1 MEKVVSKHN
10 SYCLALGFFDC
21 MHRGHRAI
29 FKASKEYSVA
39 HGLKFAAFTFSQ
51 PIKKNNEN
59 EPKQVYDFRE
69 RKLLYAE
76 CGANEVVAYPFTD
89 EVKNTDKRDFLDN
102 LVADNDVRAFVCGED
117 YTFGKNGAGNAE
129 FLKSYCDEKGIELIV
144 VPIVKSDGEK
154 ISATKIK
161 SFLADGNLN
170 AANELLGEKYFI
182 YGKVVKGRGE
192 GHVFGIPTAN
202 VSVEPDKFLPKRGV
216 YACIAEIDGKK
227 YDAVTNVGTKP
238 TFGDYST
245 TVEALIENFDGDL
258 YGNFIRLSFAEY
270 LRGIEKFDTPEK
282 LVETIKND
290 IKRSRKLC

>member
-21 MHRGHRAI
+21 MHRGHRVI
-29 FKASKEYSVA
+29 FKAGKEYSVA

-51 PIKKNNEN
+51 PIKKNDEN

-102 LVADNDVRAFVCGED
+102 LVAGNDVRAFVCGED

-182 YGKVVKGRGE
+182 YGEVVKGRGE

-202 VSVEPDKFLPKRGV
+202 VSVEPDKFLPKSGV

-270 LRGIEKFDTPEK
+270 LRGIEKFETPEK

>member
-29 FKASKEYSVA
+29 FKMGKEYSVA

-51 PIKKNNEN
+51 PIKKNDEN

-102 LVADNDVRAFVCGED
+102 LVAANDVRAFVCGED
-117 YTFGKNGAGNAE
+117 YTFGKNGAGNAK
-129 FLKSYCDEKGIELIV
+129 FLKSYCDEKDIELIV

-161 SFLADGNLN
+161 SLLADGNLN

-182 YGKVVKGRGE
+182 YGEVVKGRGE

-258 YGNFIRLSFAEY
+258 YGKFIRLSFTEY

>member
-29 FKASKEYSVA
+29 FKAGKEYSVA

-51 PIKKNNEN
+51 PIKKNDEN

-129 FLKSYCDEKGIELIV
+129 FLKSYCYEKGIELIV

-182 YGKVVKGRGE
+182 YGEVVKGRGE

>member
-29 FKASKEYSVA
+29 FKTGKEYSVA

-51 PIKKNNEN
+51 PIKKNDEN

-182 YGKVVKGRGE
+182 YGEVVKGRGE

-258 YGNFIRLSFAEY
+258 YGKFIRLSFAEY